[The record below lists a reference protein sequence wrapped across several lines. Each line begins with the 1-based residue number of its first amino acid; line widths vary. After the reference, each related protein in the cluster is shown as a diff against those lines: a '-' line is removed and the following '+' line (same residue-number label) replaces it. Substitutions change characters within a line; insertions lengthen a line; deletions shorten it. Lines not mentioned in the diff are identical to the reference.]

1 MQIYP
6 FPGNIRRFP
15 NNNAR
20 NYFLPEKP
28 RERQNPI
35 RPCTVGNIRNRG
47 NPVFP
52 ILKNT
57 PIGRKKREK
66 FLCNRDQNVW
76 LMLRVS
82 A

>member
-1 MQIYP
+1 
-6 FPGNIRRFP
+6 
-15 NNNAR
+15 
-20 NYFLPEKP
+20 
-28 RERQNPI
+28 
-35 RPCTVGNIRNRG
+35 
-47 NPVFP
+47 VFP

-57 PIGRKKREK
+57 PIGGKKREK

>member
-1 MQIYP
+1 MSLNPCNSCFFSVIMAA
-6 FPGNIRRFP
+6 IVS
-15 NNNAR
+15 
-20 NYFLPEKP
+20 LPPVP
-28 RERQNPI
+28 RERTILP
-35 RPCTVGNIRNRG
+35 RPCTAGNIRNRG
-47 NPVFP
+47 NQVFP

-57 PIGRKKREK
+57 PIGGKKREK